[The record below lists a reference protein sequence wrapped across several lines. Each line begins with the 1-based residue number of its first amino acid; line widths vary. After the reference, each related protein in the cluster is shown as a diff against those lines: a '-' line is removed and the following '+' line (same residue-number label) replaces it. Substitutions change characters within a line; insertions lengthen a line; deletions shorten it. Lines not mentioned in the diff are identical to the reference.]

1 MNTPEYFLVD
11 EIGTLVSNASAI
23 LNAAT
28 VLTGPINYQYGYLME
43 LQDTLKEYS
52 KTNQFSNLKYPLFW
66 LVQPFTIS
74 RKDVTY
80 YGDTTLRIFIIQES
94 EAGLKAK
101 ERMEQKFKPI
111 LYPIYRELIKQITA
125 SGQLFDGLMGDHLV
139 HNVTDRY
146 YWGEDQQN
154 IINDVF
160 DCMEI
165 SNMKLKISNKQNCS
179 IN

>member
-1 MNTPEYFLVD
+1 MNDPEFYMVD
-11 EIGTLVSNASAI
+11 EIGTLVADAGTNLGIA
-23 LNAAT
+23 
-28 VLTGPINYQYGYLME
+28 INYQYGYLME
-43 LQDTLKEYS
+43 LQNTLKEYS
-52 KTNQFSNLKYPLFW
+52 KTIEYSSKKYPLVW
-66 LVQPFTIS
+66 LVQPFTIN
-74 RKDVTY
+74 RQDGGY
-80 YGDTTLRIFIIQES
+80 YGDATIRMFIIQES
-94 EAGLKAK
+94 EAGLKAR
-101 ERMEQKFKPI
+101 ERMEQKFKPVI
-111 LYPIYRELIKQITA
+111 YPIYRELINQFLNATNI
-125 SGQLFDGLMGDHLV
+125 FYGLMGGNLP

>member
-1 MNTPEYFLVD
+1 MNHPEYFLVD
-11 EIGTLVSNASAI
+11 EIGTLVKN
-23 LNAAT
+23 LNTKLAFD
-28 VLTGPINYQYGYLME
+28 INYQYGYLME
-43 LQDTLKEYS
+43 LQNTLKEYS
-52 KTNQFSNLKYPLFW
+52 KTIEFSAKKYPLVW
-66 LVQPFTIS
+66 LVQPFTIN
-74 RKDVTY
+74 RKDGGY

-94 EAGLKAK
+94 EKGLKAS
-101 ERMEQKFKPI
+101 ERMQQTFKPV
-111 LYPIYRELIKQITA
+111 LYPIYRELINQILNA
-125 SGQLFDGLMGDHLV
+125 GNIFDGLMGDNLQ

-165 SNMKLKISNKQNCS
+165 SNLKLKISNKQNCS